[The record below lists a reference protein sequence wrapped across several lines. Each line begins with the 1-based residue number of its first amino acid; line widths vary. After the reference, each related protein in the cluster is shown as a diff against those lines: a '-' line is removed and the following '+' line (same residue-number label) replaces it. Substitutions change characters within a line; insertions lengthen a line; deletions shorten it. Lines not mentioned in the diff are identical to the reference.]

1 MVSSG
6 IRKETQKVGRGK
18 QLRVDMRFEKLK
30 SCPRS
35 RCRVREATVPLDYS
49 QIAATRFPE
58 CLCVRVPR

>member
-18 QLRVDMRFEKLK
+18 QLRVDVRFEKLK

-49 QIAATRFPE
+49 QIAEARFPE
-58 CLCVRVPR
+58 CLCM